1 MKEVR
6 VENYVSESFIPEEEE
21 EFDRLSFCNYLR
33 LDENNSGDSTQTS
46 RRNSS
51 DHLFEFL
58 ISQPGPH
65 AAGSDV
71 IFCGRTIDEEEDEDQ
86 LNEYQKRDYFATIRS
101 KSQSQSNRGSSFSD
115 RRISSSTTISGDPT
129 RSRCSSSSSGNLD
142 YHAQRVN
149 ITSLTSMSAK
159 SRRRMFMF
167 GPVKFRPEMDLSA
180 IKQRRAASVEKVA
193 AAASGGGRSRWGV
206 LRSSLRGRSHLT
218 SVLARSLGCIPVVA
232 GGGGGGGSW
241 VGVAN

>member
-6 VENYVSESFIPEEEE
+6 VENHASESFIPEEEE

-33 LDENNSGDSTQTS
+33 MEENNSGGSTQTS

-58 ISQPGPH
+58 ISQPG
-65 AAGSDV
+65 ADAGSDV
-71 IFCGRTIDEEEDEDQ
+71 IFCGRTIHEEEDEDQ

-115 RRISSSTTISGDPT
+115 RRISSSTRVSGDPT
-129 RSRCSSSSSGNLD
+129 RSKCSSSSSSGNLD

-180 IKQRRAASVEKVA
+180 IKQRRAASLEKVA
-193 AAASGGGRSRWGV
+193 AVSGGGRSRWGV
-206 LRSSLRGRSHLT
+206 VRSSLRGRSHLT

-232 GGGGGGGSW
+232 GGGGSGRW

>member
-6 VENYVSESFIPEEEE
+6 VENHASESLIKEEEE

-33 LDENNSGDSTQTS
+33 LEETDSGGSTQHS

-58 ISQPGPH
+58 ISQPGPD
-65 AAGSDV
+65 AGSDV
-71 IFCGRTIDEEEDEDQ
+71 IFCGRTIHEEEDEDQ
-86 LNEYQKRDYFATIRS
+86 LNEYQKRDYFATIKS

-115 RRISSSTTISGDPT
+115 RRISSSTRIPGDPI
-129 RSRCSSSSSGNLD
+129 RSRCSSSGNLD

-180 IKQRRAASVEKVA
+180 IKQRRAAPVEKVA
-193 AAASGGGRSRWGV
+193 AAASGGARSRWGV

-218 SVLARSLGCIPVVA
+218 SVLARSLGCIPAAAAAAV
-232 GGGGGGGSW
+232 GGG
-241 VGVAN
+241 